1 RKRRSLSQRRRSTSS
16 SCMMAICP
24 AGPPKLMNP
33 SLSQKRSACQKG
45 TGGGVSVERV
55 ESLMEGPWCVGSRW
69 GRVADFGGQGTAGNY
84 CATGSALSDAR
95 SPRAYLSDRSR
106 PVLFRRGAAGR
117 LALHPATT
125 LFQRFSSVV
134 SH

>member
-1 RKRRSLSQRRRSTSS
+1 W
-16 SCMMAICP
+16 P
-24 AGPPKLMNP
+24 AGPARLMKAG
-33 SLSQKRSACQKG
+33 LSQERGACRKG

-55 ESLMEGPWCVGSRW
+55 ESLMEGAWCVGSRW
-69 GRVADFGGQGTAGNY
+69 GRVADFGGQGAAGNY

-106 PVLFRRGAAGR
+106 PVLFSRGPAGR